1 MSGLSLLDVA
11 IGMVFLYL
19 LLSLICSALNESISA
34 VLQAR
39 AKFLEEGIVRLL
51 DNGAFARKLY
61 DHPLIRN
68 LSSDPHP
75 RTGK

>member
-34 VLQAR
+34 VLHAR
-39 AKFLEEGIVRLL
+39 AKFLEEGVVRLL
-51 DNGAFARKLY
+51 DDGAFAQNY
-61 DHPLIRN
+61 TIIH
-68 LSSDPHP
+68 
-75 RTGK
+75 